1 MNRKTKF
8 LKTSLLLVC
17 VLVGTFTSGAY
28 NFVVDG
34 IYYNK
39 NGNEA
44 TVTFKTTSYNTY
56 SGDVIIPPT
65 VTYGGVTYTVT
76 AIGDNAFNKSTG
88 LTDVEIPNTVKSFG
102 AYAFGGC
109 TSITSIT
116 IPNSVTNIGDYAFQ
130 SCTSLA
136 SVEIPNSVTSIGSY
150 AFKSCSRLSSFI
162 IPNSITT
169 INAWTFQACSGLTN
183 VTIPNSVTTIKEW
196 AFGHC
201 SGLAHVTIPN
211 SVTSIGS
218 SSFVN
223 CSGLISLTIP
233 NSVTSIGDQ
242 AFLNCYQL
250 TNVTLPNSVTSLEQS
265 TFCNCRKLT
274 KITIPNS
281 VKSIAGFVFK
291 GCTNLTSITLGNS
304 VNSIGTEAFSG
315 CSALTEIVIP
325 SSVTTIG
332 SAAFMDCAAMT
343 KATIGDS
350 VTTIGQNAFK
360 NCTVLSHITIP
371 NSVSSIAQGCFSGCT
386 SLDLLYFNAEN
397 CANLYYSTGS
407 STAANSVFYNC
418 PLKTIVIGD
427 DVKTIPAYLTAT
439 NLKSRLTTLI
449 IGNSVTAIG
458 ASAFQSCT
466 GLTSLTLPNSLSS
479 IGSNAFASCSNLKTI
494 FISGEGEWKAG
505 TLPMNSSIKT
515 LYIGSGITLL
525 SDMRVN
531 PTDVYCYAAV
541 PPTCHANA
549 FTGYTGKLHVPS
561 SSYATYCFALTWEN
575 FTDIEA
581 GAVEPTTIRLNK
593 TSLEMAPTEEQT
605 LTATV
610 QPSGAYPNAPIIWWT
625 TDPNVAIVE
634 NGVVTAVA
642 PGECDVIASCYPVRS
657 VCHVTVDDTSS
668 HIVITLDQ
676 HEAEV
681 KVNHMITLI
690 PTMTP
695 EETELVVT
703 SSDPT
708 VAGARIVNGNVRVV
722 GIHVGETTITVASA
736 DGTAQ
741 PATCLVKVFTDPGD
755 VNCDG
760 AFSIGDVTA
769 LISILLSDDGMDNP
783 YADVNGDGRVS
794 IGDVT
799 ALINILLSGE

>member
-8 LKTSLLLVC
+8 LKTVLLLVC

-28 NFVVDG
+28 DFVVDG

-65 VTYGGVTYTVT
+65 VTYDGVAYTVS
-76 AIGDNAFNKSTG
+76 AIGDNAFNRSTG
-88 LTDVEIPNTVKSFG
+88 LTNVDIPNSIISIGNNAFYGCNSLTSVTVPNSVTDLG
-102 AYAFGGC
+102 DYAFFQCSGL
-109 TSITSIT
+109 TSIDISNSLTSIGNYVFYYCT
-116 IPNSVTNIGDYAFQ
+116 RLTSVNLPDSVAYIGSNAFRGCKGLTNFSLPKSLIGIGTNAFEGCSGLTNLSIPNSVTEIGAYAFQ
-130 SCTSLA
+130 NCEGLTNLNIGQSVRTLGAYAFRNCKGLTSL
-136 SVEIPNSVTSIGSY
+136 SIPNSVTSIGTY
-150 AFKSCSRLSSFI
+150 AFSTCNNI
-162 IPNSITT
+162 INLDL
-169 INAWTFQACSGLTN
+169 G
-183 VTIPNSVTTIKEW
+183 NSVITIGDY
-196 AFGHC
+196 AFYNC
-201 SGLAHVTIPN
+201 SNITSVTIPN
-211 SVTSIGS
+211 SVTSIGINA
-218 SSFVN
+218 FRACN
-223 CSGLISLTIP
+223 NLTYLIIG
-233 NSVTSIGDQ
+233 NSVVNIG
-242 AFLNCYQL
+242 AFAFCGTGL
-250 TNVTLPNSVTSLEQS
+250 TKVIIPKTVS
-265 TFCNCRKLT
+265 TFGN
-274 KITIPNS
+274 
-281 VKSIAGFVFK
+281 GVFSD
-291 GCTNLTSITLGNS
+291 CTNLI
-304 VNSIGTEAFSG
+304 
-315 CSALTEIVIP
+315 
-325 SSVTTIG
+325 
-332 SAAFMDCAAMT
+332 
-343 KATIGDS
+343 
-350 VTTIGQNAFK
+350 
-360 NCTVLSHITIP
+360 
-371 NSVSSIAQGCFSGCT
+371 
-386 SLDLLYFNAEN
+386 LLCFNAEN
-397 CANLYYSTGS
+397 CQDFTSS
-407 STAANSVFYNC
+407 STSSVFYKC
-418 PLKTIVIGD
+418 PLESIIIGD
-427 DVKTIPAYLTAT
+427 EVKSIPAYLTLGT
-439 NLKSRLTTLI
+439 TKTTLKTLI
-449 IGNSVTAIG
+449 IGNSVTSIG
-458 ASAFQSCT
+458 SYAFQSCT

-479 IGSNAFASCSNLKTI
+479 IGSNAFASCTNLKTI

-531 PTDVYCYAAV
+531 PTDIYCYAAV

-593 TSLEMAPTEEQT
+593 ASLEMAPIEQQT
-605 LTATV
+605 LTAAV

-634 NGVVTAVA
+634 NGIVTAVA
-642 PGECDVIASCYPVRS
+642 PGECDVIASCYPVRA

-708 VAGARIVNGNVRVV
+708 VAGARIVNGSVRIV

-769 LISILLSDDGMDNP
+769 LISVLLSGEGVDNP

-799 ALINILLSGE
+799 ELINILLTSN